1 MQLTVVLKF
10 FISVESCAHWEQV
23 FETVSLRSGDI
34 CLNSPA
40 LSPWVSYMHRCLSA
54 FTSPSM
60 HLCSIKHGSVFFR
73 FPSVGYVFPTFCL
86 FCFSNIINVSLCQIF
101 CENLRYIQFA
111 NPYKIHEP
119 VLIWAAP
126 LWGHYKHRPSNISS
140 LMPACH
146 RQLGPPSFSSGPLSV
161 HNRHFL
167 LSKKKEAYIRKLPAI
182 PSMGLWEFPLAH
194 LDDRYPL
201 SS

>member
-1 MQLTVVLKF
+1 M
-10 FISVESCAHWEQV
+10 
-23 FETVSLRSGDI
+23 RSGDV
-34 CLNSPA
+34 CLTCQPCLHGFHACIAVFLPLLRWVCISAQSNMD
-40 LSPWVSYMHRCLSA
+40 LSS
-54 FTSPSM
+54 F
-60 HLCSIKHGSVFFR
+60 CSSVW
-73 FPSVGYVFPTFCL
+73 YIFPTLCL
-86 FCFSNIINVSLCQIF
+86 LCFSNIINVSLCQIF

-140 LMPACH
+140 PETATFPMPTCH

-161 HNRHFL
+161 YNRHFL
-167 LSKKKEAYIRKLPAI
+167 LSKKEEAYIRKLPGI